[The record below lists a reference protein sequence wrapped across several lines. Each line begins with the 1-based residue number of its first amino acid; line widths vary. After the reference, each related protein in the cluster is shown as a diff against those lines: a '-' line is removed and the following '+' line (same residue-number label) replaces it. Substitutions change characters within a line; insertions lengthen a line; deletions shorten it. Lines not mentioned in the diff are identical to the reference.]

1 MIIDTK
7 AEGAIRLF
15 NEKNW
20 GTQWRLGRTDETLS
34 DHAIDIVLQGFEFRF
49 REIVDRSINGFGI
62 GHERDLMV
70 DTRAM
75 RREFLGILGFEDV
88 GKFIIFD
95 RE

>member
-1 MIIDTK
+1 MIDFT
-7 AEGAIRLF
+7 
-15 NEKNW
+15 
-20 GTQWRLGRTDETLS
+20 WRILY
-34 DHAIDIVLQGFEFRF
+34 F

-70 DTRAM
+70 DIRAM